1 MMMAGPYAGTLS
13 DLPTV
18 RDEVTCS
25 INAENP
31 TGAKGFGCRETG
43 PLGPSRKGKPCL
55 NDIAPG
61 QSVTLAD
68 IEGPVVF
75 GTCGLPLR
83 IAPVTLIDT
92 FCAMR
97 CLPSIGMMKS
107 DLLWNVP

>member
-43 PLGPSRKGKPCL
+43 PLGAVAQGK
-55 NDIAPG
+55 
-61 QSVTLAD
+61 T
-68 IEGPVVF
+68 VF
-75 GTCGLPLR
+75 E
-83 IAPVTLIDT
+83 
-92 FCAMR
+92 
-97 CLPSIGMMKS
+97 
-107 DLLWNVP
+107 

>member
-43 PLGPSRKGKPCL
+43 PLGPSRKGKPCFFL
-55 NDIAPG
+55 SVQAAQPLKTEYSQWQPALEAAAP
-61 QSVTLAD
+61 
-68 IEGPVVF
+68 
-75 GTCGLPLR
+75 
-83 IAPVTLIDT
+83 
-92 FCAMR
+92 
-97 CLPSIGMMKS
+97 
-107 DLLWNVP
+107 

>member
-43 PLGPSRKGKPCL
+43 PLGPSRK
-55 NDIAPG
+55 A
-61 QSVTLAD
+61 
-68 IEGPVVF
+68 
-75 GTCGLPLR
+75 
-83 IAPVTLIDT
+83 T
-92 FCAMR
+92 FCGMSPRRLLLLRLWTKLR
-97 CLPSIGMMKS
+97 CILRAYCGGAYTRHE
-107 DLLWNVP
+107 LLFHDAVS

>member
-68 IEGPVVF
+68 IEGPGCIRHMWF
-75 GTCGLPLR
+75 T
-83 IAPVTLIDT
+83 VTDRTSDADT

>member
-31 TGAKGFGCRETG
+31 TGAKG
-43 PLGPSRKGKPCL
+43 
-55 NDIAPG
+55 
-61 QSVTLAD
+61 
-68 IEGPVVF
+68 
-75 GTCGLPLR
+75 
-83 IAPVTLIDT
+83 
-92 FCAMR
+92 
-97 CLPSIGMMKS
+97 LPSIGMMKS